1 MPKILTGFDI
11 RQLSGEPK
19 RKTALLIA
27 PPVYDTQYWSRWS
40 QPYGL
45 LRITA
50 LLKKHKYKRLELFDF
65 MEVHE
70 DERIHQHRINPGESY
85 SDRDNPSRPI
95 SPHRITKSGGPDA
108 LELYRYHFGR
118 AWQDF
123 DAWLDAKGF
132 SSKYPPHEIW
142 ISSVMTYWWESTRD
156 LIARLRQ
163 KLGKKPIIILGG
175 IYPTLMP
182 EHAAEFTMPD
192 IVVPGE
198 VAEANDLWTELSLY
212 DKAPSYAIIT
222 PSRGCPFNCAYCAQK
237 TINEGRN
244 VVYCRSV
251 DDVYAEMRNKYER
264 YGIRDFAFYADF
276 LLWRFEKN
284 FIPLLE
290 KIAAAKDIN
299 FRLYAP
305 EGLDVNLLSQS
316 QKLVDM
322 LKAAHFQKIYLPCE
336 SIDDEYL
343 RTLNRKHVRLEQF
356 VNAAQMCEK
365 AGFKLRNLDV
375 NAFVLY
381 GLPGESVDRVVKTT
395 LFVSE
400 VVGSIIPMLFTPVPT
415 TQIYKKYLP
424 QFRAKGWDKDVHM
437 LNGKLYPFLDMN
449 EGSVSDYVDM
459 QRLMFTLNAHYR
471 DASFQIFG
479 KSKVASTLRSN
490 MRNGFEDFLN
500 EQLQFKSTPNQ
511 IEAPIELL
519 TTSLAEEKTP

>member
-1 MPKILTGFDI
+1 
-11 RQLSGEPK
+11 
-19 RKTALLIA
+19 
-27 PPVYDTQYWSRWS
+27 
-40 QPYGL
+40 
-45 LRITA
+45 
-50 LLKKHKYKRLELFDF
+50 
-65 MEVHE
+65 
-70 DERIHQHRINPGESY
+70 
-85 SDRDNPSRPI
+85 
-95 SPHRITKSGGPDA
+95 
-108 LELYRYHFGR
+108 
-118 AWQDF
+118 
-123 DAWLDAKGF
+123 
-132 SSKYPPHEIW
+132 
-142 ISSVMTYWWESTRD
+142 
-156 LIARLRQ
+156 
-163 KLGKKPIIILGG
+163 
-175 IYPTLMP
+175 
-182 EHAAEFTMPD
+182 
-192 IVVPGE
+192 
-198 VAEANDLWTELSLY
+198 
-212 DKAPSYAIIT
+212 
-222 PSRGCPFNCAYCAQK
+222 
-237 TINEGRN
+237 
-244 VVYCRSV
+244 
-251 DDVYAEMRNKYER
+251 
-264 YGIRDFAFYADF
+264 
-276 LLWRFEKN
+276 
-284 FIPLLE
+284 
-290 KIAAAKDIN
+290 
-299 FRLYAP
+299 
-305 EGLDVNLLSQS
+305 LDVNLLSQS